1 MSVTEHPTMAV
12 CPGCAAAPVAR
23 DVGVF
28 ENATL
33 QLSLPNIHCAACIS
47 GVEGALEGVD
57 GVHDA
62 RVNLTRKRVQVKA
75 DPHVAA
81 EMLIARLAAAGHEAY
96 ELDVEAASVGVAD
109 RAARDLVMRL
119 GVAGFAMMN
128 VMLLSVAVWSGATE
142 ATRDLF
148 HWISAAIALPTVAF
162 SAQPFFKSAVGALR
176 GRRLNMDVPISLAIL
191 LASGMSLYETASGG
205 EHAYFDAALS
215 LTFFLL
221 AGRYLDQRTRLAA
234 RSAAAEL
241 TALEVPRALLATG
254 QIAAIADLRVG
265 DEIRVL
271 PGARCPVDGV
281 VIEGASEVDRSLL
294 TGESLPERVAEGH
307 NIAAG
312 ETNLTGPLTVRVSS
326 EGTDTSLRR
335 MADLV
340 AVAENARSRYVSL
353 ADRAARIYAPVVHLL
368 AFMA

>member
-294 TGESLPERVAEGH
+294 TGESL
-307 NIAAG
+307 
-312 ETNLTGPLTVRVSS
+312 
-326 EGTDTSLRR
+326 
-335 MADLV
+335 
-340 AVAENARSRYVSL
+340 
-353 ADRAARIYAPVVHLL
+353 
-368 AFMA
+368 